1 MEKDRV
7 LTFFKELRNTSIH
20 QKQDNPR
27 FQFSFTVIDL
37 LAMLSGSTIA
47 LGDKKEDAYLTS
59 ASVAEAAATDIT
71 KIHRIHKWYFFDE
84 NSDENV
90 IPLCERCLSNMVSTF
105 TNVGRNLTPPRR
117 ID

>member
-7 LTFFKELRNTSIH
+7 LTFFKKLRNVSIH

-27 FQFSFTVIDL
+27 FQSSFAVADFF
-37 LAMLSGSTIA
+37 AMLSGSTSV
-47 LGDKKEDAYLTS
+47 LGDKNEDAYLTS
-59 ASVAEAAATDIT
+59 ASVAEVAATDVT
-71 KIHRIHKWYFFDE
+71 KIHRIQKWYFDE
-84 NSDENV
+84 KSDENV
-90 IPLCERCLSNMVSTF
+90 IIPLCERYLSIMVSMF